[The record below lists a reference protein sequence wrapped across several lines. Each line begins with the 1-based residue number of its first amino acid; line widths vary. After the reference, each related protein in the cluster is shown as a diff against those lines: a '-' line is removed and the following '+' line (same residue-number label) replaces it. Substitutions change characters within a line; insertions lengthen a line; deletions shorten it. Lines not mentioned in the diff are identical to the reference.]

1 MSEDS
6 FSYCKSRKKNSFLGS
21 SHVLLIKLLRKLL
34 TGGKK
39 KKKQKFNNMY
49 TSCIHRTY
57 PENLSYFLKYR
68 NPHLKYCLQLNTKE
82 NVGGTGSVNKWSYEE
97 KHSKQE

>member
-1 MSEDS
+1 MDCLRRDS
-6 FSYCKSRKKNSFLGS
+6 SWEWNKMKKRKERKN
-21 SHVLLIKLLRKLL
+21 K
-34 TGGKK
+34 
-39 KKKQKFNNMY
+39 
-49 TSCIHRTY
+49 
-57 PENLSYFLKYR
+57 ENLSYFLKYR